1 MSEKSASVRGQGLI
15 SRAFPTRVA
24 ARRKAGEGDTKKGS
38 SKPDREG
45 GSLKAATLAGR
56 EYTLRQ
62 LHAGDVR
69 LADKFASFIN
79 SFAEEPEAMTS
90 IKYRMTIEGERQY
103 LKDTLFLMEAAR
115 RTFAV
120 AECAGS
126 IVGLAHV
133 ELMQGRKE
141 HVGEFGIL
149 VARGHRGVGLG
160 DAITAK
166 VLADSTLLV
175 PRPTIL
181 RLSVFANNE
190 IATSLYRKHGF
201 REVARIP
208 EQFEFGESLVDELIM
223 MKSPA

>member
-1 MSEKSASVRGQGLI
+1 MSEKTSSARGQGLVF
-15 SRAFPTRVA
+15 RALPARIA
-24 ARRKAGEGDTKKGS
+24 ARRKAGEGETKKGS
-38 SKPDREG
+38 SKPDGDG
-45 GSLKAATLAGR
+45 GSSKAAKLTGS

-69 LADKFASFIN
+69 LAEKFASFIN

-90 IKYRMTIEGERQY
+90 IKYKMTIEGERQY
-103 LKDTLFLMEAAR
+103 IKDALFLMQAAR
-115 RTFAV
+115 KTFAV

-141 HVGEFGIL
+141 QVGEFGIL

-160 DAITAK
+160 EAITAK
-166 VLADSTLLV
+166 VLADSARLV
-175 PRPTIL
+175 PRPTML
-181 RLSVFANNE
+181 RLSVFANND
-190 IATSLYRKHGF
+190 IAISLYRKHGF

-208 EQFEFGESLVDELIM
+208 EQFEFGEGLVDELIM
-223 MKSPA
+223 IKSPA